1 MMKIMLGFIVVMAMV
16 ALVTGIGMIPAIIGS
31 MTMMVFAVIQLVLF
45 SVLARGPAMEFIK
58 TRLHGGMVLTVVRR
72 DRQAAFGRVQA
83 QAGMVKTK
91 HHGAFN
97 LMPEAIYSAGG
108 ISWAIAPEKV
118 GYVVKP
124 EHGQI
129 AEEMK
134 KRGVGSITE
143 ISDTDEFGRVTN
155 LKDTKE
161 VKDEIEVKPQMT
173 TFDDMYKY
181 CAEAANPIHQDTNI
195 YLGIK
200 QGLIGKVGEGWG
212 KWIVLGGLGFLFA
225 ALGAYILLQGG
236 SGKTIEIIIDNAK
249 HVITA

>member
-1 MMKIMLGFIVVMAMV
+1 MKIMFGFIVAMAMI
-16 ALVTGIGMIPAIIGS
+16 ALVTGIGLIPAMIGS
-31 MTMMVFAVIQLVLF
+31 MTMVVFAVIQLVLF

-91 HHGAFN
+91 RHGMFN
-97 LMPEAIYSAGG
+97 LMPEAIYSAAGTA
-108 ISWAIAPEKV
+108 WAIAPEKV

-124 EHGQI
+124 EHGQV

-143 ISDTDEFGRVTN
+143 IADTDEFGRVTN
-155 LKDTKE
+155 LKDKKE
-161 VKDEIEVKPQMT
+161 VKDPIEIKPQMT

-200 QGLIGKVGEGWG
+200 QGLIGKIGEGWG
-212 KWIVLGGLGFLFA
+212 KWLVLGGLAFMFCC
-225 ALGAYILLQGG
+225 LGVYMLLQGG
-236 SGKTIEIIIDNAK
+236 GRPIEIIIDNAS
-249 HVITA
+249 HIITA